1 MKKIIILFFLS
12 LCFVFAKPKVA
23 VAIPPLDYIIQT
35 ITEKRFL
42 VHSLYSENYLTEVI
56 SRKDVREVTK
66 NLVYLTLNLPKEQ
79 EPLNY
84 LKAISKIKIIDVSKG
99 VNKIENNPYI
109 WTDPLNFRI
118 IVLNVYE
125 EIIKLDRTNIEIYSK
140 NLDKLLNEI
149 DELFL
154 DIKKDI
160 FTLENYNLY
169 VFDEYW
175 EYYANRYRLNFF
187 KKNKD
192 YFDAKQIYETIV
204 FTREKSI
211 KKLLVDPNDEQKIIT
226 FFTSNSETTA
236 IINNI
241 FAKNWEANIKQLT
254 KDILQK

>member
-56 SRKDVREVTK
+56 SRKEVREITK
-66 NLVYLTLNLPKEQ
+66 NLVYLTLNLPKEK
-79 EPLNY
+79 EPIKY
-84 LKAISKIKIIDVSKG
+84 LKAISKIDIVDVSKG
-99 VNKIENNPYI
+99 ITKIDNNPYV
-109 WTDPLNFRI
+109 WTDPLNFRV

-125 EIIKLDRTNIEIYSK
+125 EIIKLDTTNQEIYSK
-140 NLDKLLNEI
+140 NLDKLLSEI
-149 DELFL
+149 DEIFL
-154 DIKKDI
+154 NTKKDI

-169 VFDEYW
+169 VFDEFW
-175 EYYANRYRLNFF
+175 EYYAKRYRLNLF
-187 KKNKD
+187 KRDKT
-192 YFDAKQIYETIV
+192 YFDAKEIYETIL

-211 KKLLVDPNDEQKIIT
+211 KKLLIDPNDEQKLIT

-236 IINNI
+236 IKNNI
-241 FAKNWEANIKQLT
+241 FTRNWEASINQLT
-254 KDILQK
+254 KDIIEK